1 MIRCSILW
9 LVRRP
14 PPRFPLMSVD
24 DSEYILA
31 HNYVVV
37 YWIVI
42 VITRACAR
50 AQTESESRVYH
61 YKYYYPDT
69 QSPGDPG

>member
-1 MIRCSILW
+1 
-9 LVRRP
+9 
-14 PPRFPLMSVD
+14 MSVD

-42 VITRACAR
+42 VITRAY
-50 AQTESESRVYH
+50 AQTESESRVDH

-69 QSPGDPG
+69 QSAGDPG

>member
-1 MIRCSILW
+1 
-9 LVRRP
+9 
-14 PPRFPLMSVD
+14 MSVD
-24 DSEYILA
+24 DSEYILG

-42 VITRACAR
+42 VITRAC